1 MNPLLRSGFTRQNRR
16 NFGLVSAPIATAGDT
31 MALQDFEGKIAVV
44 ARAASEAGTR
54 ARPYGR

>member
-1 MNPLLRSGFTRQNRR
+1 
-16 NFGLVSAPIATAGDT
+16 

-44 ARAASEAGTR
+44 ARAVSEAGTR